1 MESKGSLLTLAH
13 RSLPVVFHVLLRQ
26 AVFVAFH
33 SIIENEKQ
41 KIDQVSWFRILL
53 SPKILVKFRKDTNLV
68 SCSR

>member
-1 MESKGSLLTLAH
+1 
-13 RSLPVVFHVLLRQ
+13 LRQ

-33 SIIENEKQ
+33 SFIENEKQ